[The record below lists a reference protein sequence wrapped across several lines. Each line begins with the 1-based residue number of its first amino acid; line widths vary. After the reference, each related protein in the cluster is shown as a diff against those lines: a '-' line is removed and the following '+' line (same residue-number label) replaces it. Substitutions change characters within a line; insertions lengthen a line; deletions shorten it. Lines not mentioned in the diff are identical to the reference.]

1 MHLSSNSL
9 SLILWV
15 YWEEIFVR
23 SVSHSILIDEA
34 NWSTMDSLMNHIMIS
49 VWQSANALP
58 TFAQAFYIPDL
69 TFRNLSGFDEK
80 LDPNLKLFF
89 KFFVRLS
96 IFSLDSTFF
105 LPQPL
110 TVFLSLVYIIGLC
123 YIVLVF
129 SSLRLFLFLVYGQKK
144 KPLAREM
151 MMLEMSGRRR
161 QRGQGGSWKKQMHF
175 NDLELFPSDLTEKF
189 QSYSRL
195 LNAVAQTVEIAK
207 LKDSKEGPDS

>member
-34 NWSTMDSLMNHIMIS
+34 NWSTMDSLMNQIMIS
-49 VWQSANALP
+49 DWQSANALP
-58 TFAQAFYIPDL
+58 TFTYAFYIPDL

-96 IFSLDSTFF
+96 IFFSRFNLLFASTFNR
-105 LPQPL
+105 
-110 TVFLSLVYIIGLC
+110 FLSLVYIIGFC

-129 SSLRLFLFLVYGQKK
+129 SSLRLFLFLVYG
-144 KPLAREM
+144 
-151 MMLEMSGRRR
+151 
-161 QRGQGGSWKKQMHF
+161 
-175 NDLELFPSDLTEKF
+175 
-189 QSYSRL
+189 
-195 LNAVAQTVEIAK
+195 
-207 LKDSKEGPDS
+207 